1 MQFFILLFV
10 FFILLFLG
18 VIGLIVWL
26 VIKSQKKPVGE
37 DAKQE
42 RIELI
47 NSVLSKRGELTS
59 WEHYSAENLRPYA
72 SYKYIKAL
80 KNTFSGR
87 LIADDGQYVLA
98 FKRIE
103 RGFYPV
109 GSIAAATS
117 SFELF
122 FVIETDR
129 TDFYYDRKKIGTVL
143 KNGNIFNNEGKQ
155 IGTVNRSNSS
165 TISIGGLVDIH
176 TGSAHY
182 DFNMNNRLL
191 AVFFVT
197 PRISNFFGAG
207 LFSVNENSGSKIIQ
221 QIDEP
226 QEDEK
231 KWLISWTVYE
241 LVYHGFWF
249 SEVGS

>member
-10 FFILLFLG
+10 FFILMFLG

-26 VIKSQKKPVGE
+26 VIKSQKRPVGE

-47 NSVLSKRGELTS
+47 NSVLSKRGELAS
-59 WEHYSAENLRPYA
+59 WEYYSAENLRSYA
-72 SYKYIKAL
+72 SYKYVKAL
-80 KNTFSGR
+80 KNTFSGK
-87 LIADDGQYVLA
+87 LIADDGQYVMA

-103 RGFYPV
+103 RGLYPT
-109 GSIAAATS
+109 GSIAATTS

-129 TDFYYDRKKIGTVL
+129 TEFYYDRKKIGTVL
-143 KNGNIFNNEGKQ
+143 NNGSIFDNAGKQ
-155 IGTVNRSNSS
+155 IGTVNRSNTS

-176 TGSAHY
+176 TDSAHY

-191 AVFFVT
+191 AIFYVT
-197 PRISNFFGAG
+197 PRISNFFGAS
-207 LFSVNENSGSKIIQ
+207 LFSVNENSGNRIIQ
-221 QIDEP
+221 QVDKPRDDE
-226 QEDEK
+226 E

-241 LVYHGFWF
+241 LIYHGFWF
-249 SEVGS
+249 TEI